1 MTMCHEVVVLP
12 ASEKAGDRVIGGSS
26 MPFGD
31 EFLHQL
37 LRIHVTS
44 GRSGFRSG
52 PTAGGL
58 NHRSIGPIRVAL
70 DGVSGPRCIG
80 HMMSVIRG

>member
-1 MTMCHEVVVLP
+1 MTVSHEVVVLP
-12 ASEKAGDRVIGGSS
+12 APEKAGSGVNAGSC
-26 MPFGD
+26 MPFSD

-37 LRIHVTS
+37 LGIHVS
-44 GRSGFRSG
+44 SSCSGFRPG
-52 PTAGGL
+52 PSTRGMK
-58 NHRSIGPIRVAL
+58 HRSIGPIRVAL